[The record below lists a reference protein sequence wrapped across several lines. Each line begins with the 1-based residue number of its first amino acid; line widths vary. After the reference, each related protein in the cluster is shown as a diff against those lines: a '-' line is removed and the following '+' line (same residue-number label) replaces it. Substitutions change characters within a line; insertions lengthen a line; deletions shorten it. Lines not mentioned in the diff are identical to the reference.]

1 MQNILKLMQIFY
13 MYCSSEIKG
22 DKQEYEFMNHNTHF
36 FVFSMS
42 SILCTLYVCMGSMH
56 IRASRK
62 FLWLPSCFLTQHS
75 VQHCQDY
82 LW

>member
-13 MYCSSEIKG
+13 MYCSSQIKG

-42 SILCTLYVCMGSMH
+42 SILCTLYGED
-56 IRASRK
+56 A
-62 FLWLPSCFLTQHS
+62 
-75 VQHCQDY
+75 Y
-82 LW
+82 